1 MLGPGQDHTAIAKLS
16 ETLAGDTLSE
26 NKEKQ

>member
-26 NKEKQ
+26 KTEK